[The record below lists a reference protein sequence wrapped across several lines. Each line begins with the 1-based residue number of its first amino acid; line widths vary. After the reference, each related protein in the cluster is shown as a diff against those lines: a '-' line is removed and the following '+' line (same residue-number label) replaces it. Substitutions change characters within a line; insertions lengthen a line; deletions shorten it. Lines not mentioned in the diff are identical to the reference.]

1 MPSQTVG
8 LVIDRSAT
16 LQKVPPTF
24 QTLVVNELY
33 AQNNGQNILMI
44 TNRIEYTIAET
55 HWVRHIKFLTHRQV
69 LTTRERPK
77 ECRWWVSGISEL
89 QIRPPQARQRRSC
102 LWRFQRSSLLRTS
115 PPVYITPGTCS
126 ITIFRK
132 LACIIPLHHPSWG
145 LSDRR

>member
-77 ECRWWVSGISEL
+77 ECR
-89 QIRPPQARQRRSC
+89 
-102 LWRFQRSSLLRTS
+102 
-115 PPVYITPGTCS
+115 
-126 ITIFRK
+126 
-132 LACIIPLHHPSWG
+132 
-145 LSDRR
+145 